1 MKSIVKIIG
10 EDYFLSALP
19 KSYKKVEPLAVR
31 GVLPTCRIN
40 CELGIWQQLPSRLE
54 HAGTFYLHQL
64 LQDGPLVIST
74 YSPAWNE
81 YGKEHLQALNKL
93 YPQLHKLGANLLLL
107 STEYFKNIIYTVQE
121 FNVSYNVLQDHENR
135 ISEVLGVYSEYEPVW
150 DSIAGITE
158 DVPFP
163 ATFVIGTDRRVLY
176 SFVSKDFE
184 YLVPTKEIEKI
195 LAFVKKQSVDSLNF

>member
-19 KSYKKVEPLAVR
+19 KSYKKAEPLAVR
-31 GVLPTCRIN
+31 GILPTCRIN
-40 CELGIWQQLPSRLE
+40 CELGIWQQLPSGLE
-54 HAGTFYLHQL
+54 HAGMFYLHQL

-74 YSPAWNE
+74 YSPAWNQ
-81 YGKEHLQALNKL
+81 YGEEHLKALNKA
-93 YPQLHKLGANLLLL
+93 YPQLRKPGANLLLL
-107 STEYFKNIIYTVQE
+107 STECFKNSVYTVQE
-121 FNVSYNVLQDHENR
+121 FNIAYNVLQDYDNR

-150 DSIAGITE
+150 DRIAGITE

-163 ATFVIGTDRRVLY
+163 ATFVIGADRRVLY

-184 YLVPTKEIEKI
+184 YLVPTKEIGKA
-195 LAFVKKQSVDSLNF
+195 LVSFKK

>member
-31 GVLPTCRIN
+31 GILPTCRIN
-40 CELGIWQQLPSRLE
+40 CELGIWQQLPSGLE

-81 YGKEHLQALNKL
+81 YGKEHLQVLNKA
-93 YPQLHKLGANLLLL
+93 YSRIRKSGASLLLL
-107 STEYFKNIIYTVQE
+107 STEYFKNIVYTVQE
-121 FNVSYNVLQDHENR
+121 FNIAYNVLQDHENR

-150 DSIAGITE
+150 DRIAGITE
-158 DVPFP
+158 DTPFP
-163 ATFVIGTDRRVLY
+163 ATFVIGSDRRVLY

-184 YLVPTKEIEKI
+184 YLVPTKEIEKALDCATKEI
-195 LAFVKKQSVDSLNF
+195 YD